1 MSSPNSYKI
10 YQPSAS
16 DISAITKMHNDN
28 LKTQQKTFYY
38 TQILNATQNPF
49 FIAVDSEGKLL
60 GYIAAKVE
68 HYKSQVKIVALVA
81 ESENSQ
87 IMAKLLAKVIKASDK
102 LGAKEI
108 IITLRE
114 SSKTASK
121 VLADKKF
128 TKMADGKYKDG
139 ENKFKFV
146 RINQEGKNYLVRSY
160 GGYRRDI
167 KPLPKPKEGYFRIV
181 KAKPSNMMQ
190 VKDMHNKNLKKQR
203 EISYFT
209 KILNMKNS
217 VFYVALDS
225 NKTVVGYVCC
235 RPERKQGFIEGAFT
249 RLNLVSIGVDEKW
262 RGLGIARRLI
272 NVVLEKATENSNIE
286 KVYGHVRGSNKSALA
301 LYKKAGFNVKKVGI
315 YKDDKDTKYEF
326 YKRIRFPSLTPYF
339 IKYRTPAMW
348 FGFGLIAHEV
358 VHAFRKYE
366 E

>member
-1 MSSPNSYKI
+1 MSSPNAYKI
-10 YQPSAS
+10 YQPSAT

-38 TQILNATQNPF
+38 TQILNTTQNPF

-60 GYIAAKVE
+60 GYIAAKIE
-68 HYKSQVKIVALVA
+68 YYKSQVKIVALVT
-81 ESENSQ
+81 ENENSQ
-87 IMAKLLAKVIKASDK
+87 LMNKLLTKVIKASDK
-102 LGAKEI
+102 IGAKEI

-121 VLADKKF
+121 VLEDKKF
-128 TKMADGKYKDG
+128 TKTDDGKYNDG

-146 RINQEGKNYLVRSY
+146 RKNQEGKNFLVRNY
-160 GGYRRDI
+160 AGYRRET
-167 KPLPKPKEGYFRIV
+167 KPLPKPKEGYFKIV
-181 KAKPSNMMQ
+181 KAKPSNMTQ
-190 VKDMHNKNLKKQR
+190 VKGMHNKNLKKQR
-203 EISYFT
+203 EITYFS

-235 RPERKQGFIEGAFT
+235 RPERKQGFTEGAFT

-272 NVVLEKATENSNIE
+272 NVVLEKATENPNIE
-286 KVYGHVRGSNKSALA
+286 RVYGHVRGSNKSALG
-301 LYKKAGFNVKKVGI
+301 LYKKAGFNVKKEGI

-326 YKRIRFPSLTPYF
+326 YKRIRFPSLAPYF
-339 IKYRTPAMW
+339 IKYKTPAMW

-366 E
+366 G